1 MNNFIESKVEQN
13 TLLFLGTI
21 GSGNYNLINENI
33 LNKTINNNGEI

>member
-13 TLLFLGTI
+13 TLLFLGPI

-33 LNKTINNNGEI
+33 LNKTINSNGEI